1 MAKTAKT
8 IDAAIVVGR
17 STWLQSL
24 TKVLEATI
32 TGTVGVTQEPT
43 IGATDEDA
51 TVHTVGASIELGTL
65 YDGDETDALRGHVF
79 DDDDPYCAIIDATSD
94 LNSFELYPV
103 SLSELANT
111 VPAADA
117 ITDGITMPQS
127 GLGAYG
133 SGAVAVTP
141 FAFAAGAVGAVSI
154 GTIPAGAAR
163 YLVVTVN
170 SKTGNLVLTVGGVDI
185 TVAGAGSTHSTPW
198 LGRPPPRPSCPRRP
212 ATSAARS
219 RPAGTCSSAKRR
231 RCPVA
236 SRYRYSRQRPLW
248 SQPPQA
254 HPPYAAWWTRL
265 HPSDA

>member
-1 MAKTAKT
+1 MVKTAKT

-17 STWLQSL
+17 ATWLQSL

-79 DDDDPYCAIIDATSD
+79 DTNDPYCAIIDATSD
-94 LNSFELYPV
+94 LNAFELYPV

-117 ITDGITMPQS
+117 ITDAITMPQS

-133 SGAVAVTP
+133 SGDVP
-141 FAFAAGAVGAVSI
+141 S
-154 GTIPAGAAR
+154 PPSPSRRAR
-163 YLVVTVN
+163 
-170 SKTGNLVLTVGGVDI
+170 S
-185 TVAGAGSTHSTPW
+185 A
-198 LGRPPPRPSCPRRP
+198 PSASGP
-212 ATSAARS
+212 S
-219 RPAGTCSSAKRR
+219 RPARLATSSSRPTTRR
-231 RCPVA
+231 ATSC
-236 SRYRYSRQRPLW
+236 
-248 SQPPQA
+248 
-254 HPPYAAWWTRL
+254 
-265 HPSDA
+265 